1 MLFHKEKLLAL
12 FLVPKTGTTS
22 ANDFLKKFG
31 WQSIM
36 PEHQTPEYFVKCYPN
51 LNKYQFFAYIRDP
64 LKRFESTI
72 LYLKSIDVT
81 DVIDL
86 TYDEC
91 VNNFERL
98 FKNDMSLFHPQV
110 RWFRDSRVQALDF
123 DNYESELRKISG
135 VADTS
140 SYEIQKLNNT
150 SFVEKGVVTQKVIDF
165 VRSYYA
171 EDYALARNRLGKEY

>member
-31 WQSIM
+31 WQSLM
-36 PEHQTPEYFVKCYPN
+36 PEHQTPEYFVKCYLN

-64 LKRFESTI
+64 LKRFESTV
-72 LYLKSIDVT
+72 LYLKSLGIANVT
-81 DVIDL
+81 YGEFVDR
-86 TYDEC
+86 
-91 VNNFERL
+91 FEYFR
-98 FKNDMSLFHPQV
+98 KDDMGLLYPQV
-110 RWFRDSRVQALDF
+110 RWFKDSRVQALDF
-123 DNYESELRKISG
+123 DNYESELRRISG

-150 SFVEKGVVTQKVIDF
+150 SSVEKGVVTQKVIDF

-171 EDYALARNRLGKEY
+171 EDYALAKDRLGKEY